1 MSGSFDLDSAT
12 VLMDETKFDSLD
24 IPVSDMVEI
33 HYRMVTPFKVK
44 MGEDDDDVKIKG
56 PVYVGNEAMLDRHSE
71 LVDMKAIM
79 NAWKGYSNNPVI
91 LYNHSKTYG
100 VIGRM
105 LEVKMADMDGM
116 KVPVGTAIIDSGEKD
131 IVRKIRKGMLK
142 AFSIGF
148 IAKAAVK
155 ECKDED
161 SCYMKFT
168 EIDWVETSVVDV
180 PASPNA
186 LFSVEKSIRSDPGI
200 KKDCGCGCKGE
211 KESSCGDQT
220 KAQVGADIYT
230 TQEEAEARAE
240 EIGCSG
246 FHSMEDDDGRT
257 LFMPCADHD
266 AYEATAEERDH
277 YDEDEEMGY
286 YDEDEDKKSD
296 LTASVKNQLRES
308 IGSMTAD
315 ELDVVTEEAVA
326 TEEES
331 ALEDVVETPITDAP
345 IQEKTVDEEPE
356 EAVEE
361 AVEEAE
367 EAVEEEVA
375 EEEVEKT
382 VPSPREV
389 IGEVAHVLKSLID
402 KVEAIEKKLE
412 PEEPVDEVA
421 SLKSEIEAKD
431 AQIAELIAEKE
442 AHEAEVALE
451 AEVQRRV
458 DEALAG
464 KSVSTRKSIVKEEA
478 SKASKSYNKFDPTPE
493 VSKGQ
498 AGLSD
503 WLAANLTKR

>member
-24 IPVSDMVEI
+24 IPVSDTVEI
-33 HYRMVTPFKVK
+33 HYRMITPFKVK

-56 PVYVGNEAMLDRHSE
+56 PVYVGNDAMLDRHSE

-200 KKDCGCGCKGE
+200 KKGCGCGCSGE
-211 KESSCGDQT
+211 KV

-246 FHSMEDDDGRT
+246 SHSMEDDDGRT

-286 YDEDEDKKSD
+286 YDEDDDKKSVG
-296 LTASVKNQLRES
+296 TASVKNQLCES

-315 ELDVVTEEAVA
+315 ELEVKTEEAVA

-345 IQEKTVDEEPE
+345 IQEKTVDDEP
-356 EAVEE
+356 
-361 AVEEAE
+361 EEAE
-367 EAVEEEVA
+367 EATEEVEEEVA
-375 EEEVEKT
+375 EEVVEEKT

-389 IGEVAHVLKSLID
+389 IGEVAEVIKALVD
-402 KVEAIEKKLE
+402 KIEAIEKKLE

-421 SLKSEIEAKD
+421 ELNSMIEAKD

-458 DEALAG
+458 DEALEG
-464 KSVSTRKSIVKEEA
+464 KSVPATRKSIVKEEA
-478 SKASKSYNKFDPTPE
+478 SKASKSYNRFDPTPE

-503 WLAANLTKR
+503 WLAANLSTR